1 MILLT
6 NFKNLNIIL
15 MLLDMNLYEMNQ
27 ILLNQNKDMDPSFKI
42 KIILFMIIILKLFKI
57 K

>member
-1 MILLT
+1 
-6 NFKNLNIIL
+6 
-15 MLLDMNLYEMNQ
+15 MNLYEMNQ